1 MTTSVEPQRATEAV
15 APGTWDPNTAAR
27 SALKASAIA
36 WVVPTLIGQW
46 FFAYHIAATYVATAF
61 AGNAAAWNK
70 RLFVG
75 FVPGDLLGNGALV
88 AHLFIAFVITVGGTL
103 QLIPQIRTYAPAF
116 HRWNGRIYIVIAFVT
131 SLAGIYMIW
140 TRDTFGGILMND
152 IGVSLNGVLI
162 MIFAAFALRHAVAR
176 NIAVHQRWALRT
188 FMAVSGVWF
197 LRVIYA
203 FLHAVPGETPGVA
216 DDMTGPTNVVINFA
230 SYLVPLAV
238 LELYFRAR
246 RSPSVLPKF
255 AAAALVL
262 AAAVATGIGVYG
274 RMADWLG

>member
-36 WVVPTLIGQW
+36 WVVP
-46 FFAYHIAATYVATAF
+46 
-61 AGNAAAWNK
+61 
-70 RLFVG
+70 
-75 FVPGDLLGNGALV
+75 
-88 AHLFIAFVITVGGTL
+88 
-103 QLIPQIRTYAPAF
+103 
-116 HRWNGRIYIVIAFVT
+116 
-131 SLAGIYMIW
+131 
-140 TRDTFGGILMND
+140 
-152 IGVSLNGVLI
+152 
-162 MIFAAFALRHAVAR
+162 
-176 NIAVHQRWALRT
+176 
-188 FMAVSGVWF
+188 
-197 LRVIYA
+197 YA

-230 SYLVPLAV
+230 SYLVPLGV

-246 RSPSVLPKF
+246 RSPRVFARF

-274 RMADWLG
+274 RIADWLG